1 MDFAPARQRHQPDFP
16 GVARFKSDRIAR
28 RNIQTKTEDLLPIE
42 REGTVYLKKM
52 KMTPDLDRTA
62 PVLAT
67 TRLISA
73 NPTLA

>member
-52 KMTPDLDRTA
+52 KMTPDLDRTV
-62 PVLAT
+62 PRVGH
-67 TRLISA
+67 
-73 NPTLA
+73 N